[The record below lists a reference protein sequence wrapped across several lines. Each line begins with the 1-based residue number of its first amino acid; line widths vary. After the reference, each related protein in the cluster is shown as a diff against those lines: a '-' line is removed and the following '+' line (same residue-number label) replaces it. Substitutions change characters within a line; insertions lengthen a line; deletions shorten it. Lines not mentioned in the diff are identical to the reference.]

1 MASCLRLPEL
11 GFLFCSLQHIQC
23 KWKSVTNDCM
33 SGVLLLTFTAAKYN
47 VTILVNMLSTTEKRT
62 CVFNCHTQP
71 KVAKTNRLYA

>member
-11 GFLFCSLQHIQC
+11 WSIFSSLQHIQC
-23 KWKSVTNDCM
+23 KWKSITNDCM
-33 SGVLLLTFTAAKYN
+33 SAVLPLTYTAAKYN

-62 CVFNCHTQP
+62 CVFSCHTQP